1 MPTKVIGKFEVE
13 WLQILDEEGKCDE
26 ALMPKLGDEDIKR
39 IYEFMVLARAFD
51 TKCISL
57 QRQGRIGTYASLL
70 GQEASQ
76 IGSSYALSKTD
87 WTAPSYREQGVLL
100 VRGVPMSR
108 LFQYWGGDE
117 RGSRYGELNDLPLC
131 IPVGTHLLH
140 ATGIG
145 MAARKRGDKI
155 AVICY
160 FGDGATS
167 TGDFHE
173 GMNFAS
179 VNKSPVVFAC
189 QNNQFA
195 ISLPRTKQTAAETL
209 AQKAI
214 AYGMRGIQVDGNDV
228 FAIHKATKEA
238 LERARRGEGPTFME
252 CLTYRMSDHTTSD
265 DAARYRTAEEVKL
278 WAKKDPLERLRRYM
292 EAKGMWSAEYGERVQ
307 READEK
313 VKRGVEEWEKIPPP
327 EPMDI
332 FKYTFAEMPKN
343 LAAQAEELMAWI
355 RKGGGA

>member
-1 MPTKVIGKFEVE
+1 MPTKVLAKFEVE
-13 WLQILDEEGKCDE
+13 WLQILDETGKCDE
-26 ALMPKLGDEDIKR
+26 KLMPKLSGEDIKKM
-39 IYEFMVLARAFD
+39 YEYMVLARTFD

-76 IGSSYALSKTD
+76 IGSAYALEKTD
-87 WTAPSYREQGVLL
+87 WTVPSYREHGLLL
-100 VRGVPMSR
+100 VRGVPISR
-108 LFQYWGGDE
+108 YLQYWSGDE
-117 RGSRYGELNDLPLC
+117 RGSRYGELNDLPLS

-145 MAARKRGDKI
+145 MAAKKRGDKI

-173 GMNFAS
+173 GMNFAG
-179 VNKSPVVFAC
+179 VNKAPVVIIC

-195 ISLPRTKQTAAETL
+195 ISLPRARQTAAETL

-214 AYGMRGIQVDGNDV
+214 AYGMRGIQIDGNDV
-228 FAIHKATKEA
+228 FAVYKASKEA
-238 LERARRGEGPTFME
+238 LERARRGEGPTFIE

-265 DAARYRTAEEVKL
+265 DAGRYRTPEEVKL
-278 WAKKDPLERLRRYM
+278 WAQKDPIERLQRYM
-292 EAKGMWSAEYGERVQ
+292 ESKGMWSAEYGERVQ
-307 READEK
+307 KEAEEK
-313 VKRGVEEWEKIPPP
+313 MKRGVEEWEKVPSPD
-327 EPMDI
+327 PMDI
-332 FKYTFAEMPKN
+332 FKYTFAEMTKK
-343 LAAQAEELMAWI
+343 LAAQAEEMMERI
-355 RKGGGA
+355 RRGGRA

>member
-1 MPTKVIGKFEVE
+1 MPTKVVAKFEVE
-13 WLQILDEEGKCDE
+13 WLQVLNEEGKADE
-26 ALMPKLGDEDIKR
+26 KLMPKLSGDDIKKM
-39 IYEFMVLARAFD
+39 YEFMVLARTFD
-51 TKCISL
+51 TKCMSL

-76 IGSSYALSKTD
+76 IGSAFALEKTD
-87 WTAPSYREQGVLL
+87 WTVPSYREHGVLL
-100 VRGVPMSR
+100 VRGVPISR
-108 LFQYWGGDE
+108 YLLYWGGDE
-117 RGSRYGELNDLPLC
+117 RGSKYGELNDLPLC

-145 MAARKRGDKI
+145 IAARRRGDKI

-173 GMNFAS
+173 GMNFAGI
-179 VNKSPVVFAC
+179 NKAPTVFVC

-228 FAIHKATKEA
+228 FAVYRAAKEA
-238 LERARRGEGPTFME
+238 LDRARRGEGPTFIE
-252 CLTYRMSDHTTSD
+252 CLTYRLADHTTSD
-265 DAARYRTAEEVKL
+265 DAARYRTPEEVKL
-278 WAKKDPLERLRRYM
+278 WAAKDPVERLRRYM
-292 EAKGMWSAEYGERVQ
+292 ESKGLWNAEYSEKVQ
-307 READEK
+307 KEADEK
-313 VKRGVEEWEKIPPP
+313 VKRGVEEWEKTPPP

-332 FKYTFAEMPKN
+332 FRYTFAEMPKT
-343 LAAQAEELMAWI
+343 LAQQAEEMMTRI
-355 RKGGGA
+355 RKGGG